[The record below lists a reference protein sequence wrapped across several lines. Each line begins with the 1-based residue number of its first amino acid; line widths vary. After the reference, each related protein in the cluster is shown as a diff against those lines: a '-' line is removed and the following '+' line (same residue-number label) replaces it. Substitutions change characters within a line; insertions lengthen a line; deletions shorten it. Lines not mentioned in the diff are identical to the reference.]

1 MEHPIQRL
9 NWKTET
15 PVWVDQWPLSKDKLS
30 VLNVLMDEQL
40 KKGNIEPSNSPWNS
54 PLFVSKKVGKN
65 RWRLLLD
72 LWKIND
78 IIEDMGPLQAR
89 MPSPFMLPRNW
100 KLAVIDIKDCF
111 FQIPLD
117 PHDAPWFAFSVP
129 SIHREA
135 PMRHYHWQVL
145 PQGMKNSP
153 TICQWYIA
161 RVLSPIRKLAAKA
174 IIMHYMDDI
183 LICAPRQSY
192 LDWTLTKVVS
202 ALQTEGFE
210 IQEEKVQR
218 VSPWKY
224 LGLLIL
230 DKTIVPQQ
238 IVINDNPKTLQE
250 LHQLCGSVNWI
261 QPLLG
266 LTTEDLAPLFNLLRG
281 NDNLNSPRLLT
292 PEARLSTEKV

>member
-100 KLAVIDIKDCF
+100 KLAVIDIKDWF
-111 FQIPLD
+111 F
-117 PHDAPWFAFSVP
+117 S
-129 SIHREA
+129 
-135 PMRHYHWQVL
+135 
-145 PQGMKNSP
+145 
-153 TICQWYIA
+153 
-161 RVLSPIRKLAAKA
+161 
-174 IIMHYMDDI
+174 
-183 LICAPRQSY
+183 
-192 LDWTLTKVVS
+192 
-202 ALQTEGFE
+202 
-210 IQEEKVQR
+210 
-218 VSPWKY
+218 
-224 LGLLIL
+224 
-230 DKTIVPQQ
+230 
-238 IVINDNPKTLQE
+238 
-250 LHQLCGSVNWI
+250 
-261 QPLLG
+261 
-266 LTTEDLAPLFNLLRG
+266 
-281 NDNLNSPRLLT
+281 NSPR
-292 PEARLSTEKV
+292 PARRTMVCFLSSLHPPRSSHAALSLASLATRYEEQPDNLPVVHRTRAVPYPKACSQSDNYALYG